1 MCHLVTQD
9 AERLKFSAAPTSF
22 GYGLH
27 NFVQP
32 LLRTSWK
39 IDAEKIQILSLKNP
53 FYETI
58 QSLMEITLKRSRIDV
73 DTIGAEACFK
83 EMVIYQA
90 GGHYVRHRYLM
101 QDPGLKKKFFKI
113 CFPLTVV
120 LILC

>member
-1 MCHLVTQD
+1 M
-9 AERLKFSAAPTSF
+9 SASPTSF

-39 IDAEKIQILSLKNP
+39 IDAEKIRILSPENP
-53 FYETI
+53 FCDTI

-73 DTIGAEACFK
+73 DVVGAEACLK
-83 EMVIYQA
+83 EMVLYQA

-101 QDPGLKKKFFKI
+101 QDAGNKKKT
-113 CFPLTVV
+113 C
-120 LILC
+120 